1 MHFLKVVQ
9 TSWQSAFSLV
19 CNDNEGND
27 KAKLKTPILWILFLH
42 RCRSL
47 VLCSTPLIV
56 SGADDGAGRVG
67 WIISSIDTEKIKD
80 HDNKQ

>member
-1 MHFLKVVQ
+1 MDTFPSPLSQ
-9 TSWQSAFSLV
+9 
-19 CNDNEGND
+19 
-27 KAKLKTPILWILFLH
+27 P
-42 RCRSL
+42 
-47 VLCSTPLIV
+47 STPLIV